1 MPHRLVNPTS
11 VSQPAGAYTQCVETA
26 SNLKWLHVSGQVG
39 VDKDGKL
46 GADFAAQA
54 NNVWNNL
61 VNCLKESGYTMDDVV
76 RINHFLT
83 DGRFTPQYREIRA
96 KYLGNAKPAS
106 TLLIVQGL
114 ADPNYLL
121 EVELTAAKA

>member
-1 MPHRLVNPTS
+1 MAHKYVNPKS
-11 VSQPAGAYTQCVETA
+11 VAQPMGQYSNCVETA
-26 SNLKWLHVSGQVG
+26 SNLKWLHVAGQVG
-39 VDKDGKL
+39 IDKDGKL

-54 NNVWNNL
+54 NNVWINL
-61 VNCLKESGYTMDDVV
+61 TNCLKECGYTMDDVV
-76 RINHFLT
+76 RVNHFLT
-83 DGRFTPQYREIRA
+83 DGRFAQPYREIRA

-114 ADPNYLL
+114 ADPTYFI

>member
-1 MPHRLVNPTS
+1 MPHKYINPKT
-11 VSQPAGAYTQCVETA
+11 VSQPMGAYTQCVETA

-54 NNVWNNL
+54 NNVWTNL
-61 VNCLKESGYTMDDVV
+61 ANCLKDSGYTMDDVV
-76 RINHFLT
+76 RVNHFLT
-83 DGRFTPQYREIRA
+83 DARHTQQYREIRA

-114 ADPNYLL
+114 ADPFYFL